1 MRIKQPE
8 FLELLNT
15 FIGEYMPLTAG
26 LSDNTV
32 RLYKATFRLLLTF
45 LFEKK
50 KISAAKVTFQT
61 LDYTTVLSFLNW
73 LETERNCSAATRNV
87 RLAALSSFAAYAQN
101 RNTDAALVFLTAV
114 RKTPAKKT
122 ASAPR
127 AFFTKDE
134 VSVLLRLPDTS
145 TANGKRDAVLLSLM
159 YASGARAQEICDLR
173 VRDALFERDGAF
185 LTITGKGNKTR
196 RIRIAR
202 PCAEMLK
209 KYLVWRGINQQLDK
223 HIFSTRTH
231 EHMTISCVEAIYKR
245 YLYEAKQQ
253 HPSMF
258 REAKYSPH
266 SMRHTAAMHM
276 LEAGVPMMAIKNF
289 LGHASVTTTER
300 YAELTQ
306 STVDKH
312 IKEWNQRWF
321 SDTSAMREN
330 MEPSAQTGGIPD
342 FLR

>member
-1 MRIKQPE
+1 
-8 FLELLNT
+8 
-15 FIGEYMPLTAG
+15 
-26 LSDNTV
+26 
-32 RLYKATFRLLLTF
+32 
-45 LFEKK
+45 
-50 KISAAKVTFQT
+50 
-61 LDYTTVLSFLNW
+61 
-73 LETERNCSAATRNV
+73 
-87 RLAALSSFAAYAQN
+87 
-101 RNTDAALVFLTAV
+101 
-114 RKTPAKKT
+114 
-122 ASAPR
+122 
-127 AFFTKDE
+127 
-134 VSVLLRLPDTS
+134 
-145 TANGKRDAVLLSLM
+145 M

-202 PCAEMLK
+202 PCAEMLRN
-209 KYLVWRGINQQLDK
+209 YLVWRGINQQLDR

-231 EHMTISCVEAIYKR
+231 EHMTISCVEAIYKK
-245 YLYEAKQQ
+245 YLYEAKKQ

-300 YAELTQ
+300 YAELAQ

-321 SDTSAMREN
+321 SDTGAMREN
-330 MEPSAQTGGIPD
+330 MEPSAQTDGIPD